1 MISVVSIAWSPGM
14 PTSLVLLLA
23 CASATVLAQSPSTS
37 FVVFEETVVAK
48 VERIEKPQ
56 RVVTL
61 RTPDNRYQTIAVDP
75 SMTVFD
81 ELQTGDTVTVRYQE
95 TVTVKPA
102 PNAKLSPPR
111 ETTDEARKAGKK
123 VVEQLTA
130 VVRIVDVNRD
140 DGRVTFRTA
149 EDTRGSRF
157 VRDKRLLEGLRSGD
171 QIEITLTR
179 ERAVKITRR

>member
-1 MISVVSIAWSPGM
+1 MTTILA
-14 PTSLVLLLA
+14 LLLA
-23 CASATVLAQSPSTS
+23 CATAGVAAQSSSGS
-37 FVVFEETVVAK
+37 FVLFEETVVAK
-48 VERIEKPQ
+48 VERIEKSQ

-61 RTPDNRYQTIAVDP
+61 RTADNRYQTIAVDP
-75 SMTVFD
+75 SIKAFD

-95 TVTVKPA
+95 TVAVKPA

-111 ETTDEARKAGKK
+111 DTTDEALKAGKK

-130 VVRIVDVNRD
+130 VVRIVDVNRA

-149 EDTRGSRF
+149 EDTRTSRF
-157 VRDKRLLEGLRSGD
+157 VQDKRLLEGLRSGD

-179 ERAVKITRR
+179 ERAVSITRR